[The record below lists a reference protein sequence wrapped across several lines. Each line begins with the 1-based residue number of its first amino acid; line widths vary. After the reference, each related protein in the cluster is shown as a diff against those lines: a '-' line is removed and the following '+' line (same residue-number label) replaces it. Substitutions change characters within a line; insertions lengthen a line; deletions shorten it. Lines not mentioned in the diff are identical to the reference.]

1 MPRTAL
7 PYATPDISALARF
20 LRDQLA
26 ARPAPPGHVGMLN
39 LLARAAGAR
48 NFQHFRTLAEPQA
61 AAPAASPTELE
72 RVERVARQFDAQ
84 GRLVQW
90 PAKPSQQALA
100 LWAFWARMP
109 SGESFTEQ
117 AMNAFLNGMHLFGDP
132 AILRRS
138 LVSAGLVSRT
148 LDCRDYRRIERQ
160 PPPEALALIRRLG
173 RERTAP

>member
-26 ARPAPPGHVGMLN
+26 ARAAPPGHVEMLN

-48 NFQHFRTLAEPQA
+48 NFQHYRALAEPM
-61 AAPAASPTELE
+61 AAPAVSPADLE

-84 GRLVQW
+84 GRLAQW
-90 PAKPSQQALA
+90 PAKPSHQALA
-100 LWAFWARMP
+100 LWGLWARMP
-109 SGESFTEQ
+109 GGESFTEP
-117 AMNAFLNGMHLFGDP
+117 AMNAWLNGLHRFGDP

-138 LVSAGLVSRT
+138 MVSAGLVSRT
-148 LDCRDYRRIERQ
+148 LDCRDYRRVERQ

-173 RERTAP
+173 RGRTAP